1 MHSMLPTALVIDDS
15 PVVRRY
21 LRLRLESSGWKV
33 AEAEDAFG
41 GLNAVRELL
50 PDLVTLDLIMP
61 INHGIDGIHLAHR
74 IREESPE
81 TTLLIVSG
89 MASEADIKDFL
100 KKNQLEFFGKTET
113 SEVGGFARLFAR
125 TDELLREL
133 NRLERL
139 ATDEPIRH

>member
-41 GLNAVRELL
+41 GLNAVRELR

-61 INHGIDGIHLAHR
+61 INHGIDGIHLAHL